1 MCGHLSSRNISVIS
15 VKRSGAFELL
25 ACKVECLYHS
35 SCVHANKRAMSA
47 YMTFLRPP
55 HVSSH
60 LKLAKNPMPVPKLT

>member
-15 VKRSGAFELL
+15 VKRSGEFELL

-47 YMTFLRPP
+47 YMTFLKG
-55 HVSSH
+55 
-60 LKLAKNPMPVPKLT
+60 LKRHISTFLCYAEFF